1 MASAPASS
9 VGSVVVDANV
19 LIAICAREKAKFNKA
34 ETALKDFAAKGS
46 VFYAPGLIIGEV
58 LYVLCGKLQNGLLT
72 AAEHDKAVRS
82 FQAQMNAILPPPR
95 GDAALVTKSRRDT
108 KRLRMQSFGRQCLP
122 GSGGRVDT
130 VRRHR
135 TLDLRR
141 RPPKASGQERSFC
154 QDELIAFLVTND

>member
-19 LIAICAREKAKFNKA
+19 LIAICAREKDKFSKA
-34 ETALKDFAAKGS
+34 ETALKDSAARGQ

-58 LYVLCGKLQNGLLT
+58 LYVLCGKLQNGILT

-95 GDAALVTKSRRDT
+95 GDAALVTRAEEIRNGYGCSRSADSVYLALAEELAKSGDIEFLT
-108 KRLRMQSFGRQCLP
+108 F
-122 GSGGRVDT
+122 DE
-130 VRRHR
+130 
-135 TLDLRR
+135 DLLKQAAKNA
-141 RPPKASGQERSFC
+141 PSVKMNLLHS
-154 QDELIAFLVTND
+154 